1 MTKEIGKEKKW
12 IITFSNG
19 YCGCDTE
26 EEFEGT
32 YDEAVDFANEYLPD
46 YAEQYAHAAFGWEE
60 EYTEEEYEEYIE
72 DCGYEIEES
81 EDEEED
87 D

>member
-12 IITFSNG
+12 TITFSNG
-19 YCGCDTE
+19 YCGCDIE

-32 YDEAVDFANEYLPD
+32 YEEAVEWANEYLPD
-46 YAEQYAHAAFGWEE
+46 YAETYAYVAFGWDE

-72 DCGYEIEES
+72 DCSFDIEES
-81 EDEEED
+81 EEEE
-87 D
+87 

>member
-12 IITFSNG
+12 IVTFSNG

-26 EEFEGT
+26 EEFVGT
-32 YDEAVDFANEYLPD
+32 YEEAVEFADEYLPEF
-46 YAEQYAHAAFGWEE
+46 AESYAHAAFGWDE
-60 EYTEEEYEEYIE
+60 EYTEEEFEEYFA

-81 EDEEED
+81 EEEE
-87 D
+87 

>member
-1 MTKEIGKEKKW
+1 MIKEKKW

-32 YDEAVDFANEYLPD
+32 YAEAVDFANEYLPEF
-46 YAEQYAHAAFGWEE
+46 AETYAHAAFGWDE
-60 EYTEEEYEEYIE
+60 EYTEEEFDEYLV
-72 DCGYEIEES
+72 DCGYEIEER
-81 EDEEED
+81 EDED
-87 D
+87 DD

>member
-1 MTKEIGKEKKW
+1 MTKDIGKEKKW

-19 YCGCDTE
+19 YCGCDIE

-32 YDEAVDFANEYLPD
+32 YDEAVEWANEYLPD
-46 YAEQYAHAAFGWEE
+46 YAETYAYVAFGWDNK
-60 EYTEEEYEEYIE
+60 YTEEEFDEYVE
-72 DCGYEIEES
+72 DCGYEIAES
-81 EDEEED
+81 EEEED